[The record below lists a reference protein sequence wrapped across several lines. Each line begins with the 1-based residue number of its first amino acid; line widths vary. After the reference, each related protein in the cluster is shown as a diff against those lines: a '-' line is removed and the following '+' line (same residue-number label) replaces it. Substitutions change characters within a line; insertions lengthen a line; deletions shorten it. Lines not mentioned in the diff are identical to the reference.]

1 MTLERHT
8 FDRDTLIVADAAHL
22 CAVRYIDTVRM
33 RNIDVAI
40 AGVRLYLTA
49 CDILGGDLNEVSF
62 PYNGKMA
69 RVSIARR
76 VAGKGEEFVESDWS
90 KDEQMQYCSA
100 VMDAMDKE
108 VQDGRADGWQQGIL
122 AVIGVRV
129 MMLGIDKS
137 PDLHKLCI
145 RHSKHNYIITISTP
159 TPEEVPHEK
168 EGTP

>member
-62 PYNGKMA
+62 PYNGNMA
-69 RVSIARR
+69 RVSITRQ
-76 VAGKGEEFVESDWS
+76 VAPEGVEFEQSDWS
-90 KDEQMQYCSA
+90 KDEQMAFCNA
-100 VMDAMDKE
+100 IIDAMDNE
-108 VQDGRADGWQQGIL
+108 VREGRADGWQQGIL
-122 AVIGVRV
+122 AVIGVRT

-137 PDLHKLCI
+137 PDIHKLCI
-145 RHSKHNYIITISTP
+145 RHSKQNYIITISTP
-159 TPEEVPHEK
+159 TPEEVSHEK